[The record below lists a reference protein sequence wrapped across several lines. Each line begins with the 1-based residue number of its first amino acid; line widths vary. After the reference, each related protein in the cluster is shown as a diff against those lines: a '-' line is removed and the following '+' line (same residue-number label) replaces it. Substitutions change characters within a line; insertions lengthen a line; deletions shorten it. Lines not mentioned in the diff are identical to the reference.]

1 MSSAPK
7 APDPY
12 QTAAAQT
19 QSNQQTAAYNA
30 ALNRVST
37 YTPYGNQVYSQT
49 GTDST
54 GAPTWRSDISL
65 APEAQQQLDNELKQN
80 NAISALSQNLT
91 DQIGSSINTPM
102 SDQATSNDA
111 ARNAY
116 YSKATAF
123 LDPQYNNMQNDLNA
137 TLANKG
143 VVEGSEAYNRAQDE
157 LGRQRTLA
165 YNTAANDAIT
175 QGQTAQQQA
184 LANAIT
190 LKNQPIN
197 QLSAIRNGTQISNP
211 SFPTTPGS
219 SAAGT
224 DISGLI
230 QQNYQTGVA
239 NANNF
244 NSGLFSLGAAA
255 LMASDRRLKH
265 AIKRIGTHRRGFGIY
280 EFSYL
285 GSARRVVGYMA
296 QEVARIVPAAVIRMP
311 SGFLSVNYGML
322 G

>member
-80 NAISALSQNLT
+80 NAISGLSQNLT

-165 YNTAANDAIT
+165 YNTASNDAIT

-197 QLSAIRNGTQISNP
+197 QLSAIRGGTQIQNP

-230 QQNYQTGVA
+230 NQNYQNKLSA
-239 NANNF
+239 YNNSM
-244 NSGLFSLGAAA
+244 SGLFG
-255 LMASDRRLKH
+255 
-265 AIKRIGTHRRGFGIY
+265 
-280 EFSYL
+280 L
-285 GSARRVVGYMA
+285 GSAAIGL
-296 QEVARIVPAAVIRMP
+296 IP
-311 SGFLSVNYGML
+311 
-322 G
+322 